1 MAITLESSSTNNFR
15 PVALFT
21 FEYAKTEPDV
31 MYGDVNGDNT
41 IDVSDALL
49 VCQFYLG
56 NVAPTDAQNAA
67 ADVNG
72 DGAVDVSDALMIC
85 QFYLGNITEFP
96 AEKNLDRRN

>member
-1 MAITLESSSTNNFR
+1 MTKYEKEILQAQL
-15 PVALFT
+15 
-21 FEYAKTEPDV
+21 D
-31 MYGDVNGDNT
+31 GDNT

-72 DGAVDVSDALMIC
+72 DGAVDVSDASMIC

-96 AEKNLDRRN
+96 AEKKS